1 MNDRDLAGSP
11 HPRNHRPLWAL
22 RRARGHALHLFLA
35 FAASASADVT
45 ITGRVALPHRRS
57 APVLNQ
63 RYEIVARGGILAP
76 NPPLAVV
83 YLAGPFP
90 RPAVFPA
97 AQMAQKGLEFVPALL
112 PVQAGSRVEFPNEDD
127 TYHNIFSYSAAKR
140 FDLGRY
146 RSDERPIPSVLF
158 DTPGLVTL
166 HCDIHDHMRA
176 LILVLD
182 TPYYAVTDADGRFRL
197 EQLPPGRR
205 VLKAW
210 IDSKTTWE
218 HPVDLRDGESP
229 RIDFP

>member
-1 MNDRDLAGSP
+1 MRSLCLIGLSLCAG
-11 HPRNHRPLWAL
+11 L
-22 RRARGHALHLFLA
+22 
-35 FAASASADVT
+35 SASAEVT
-45 ITGRVALPHRRS
+45 VVGRVTLPRRHS

-83 YLAGPFP
+83 YLAGSFP
-90 RPAVFPA
+90 PAAHPPS
-97 AQMAQKGLEFVPALL
+97 AQMAQRDLEFVPALL
-112 PVQAGSRVEFPNEDD
+112 AVQTGTRVEFPNQDD

-158 DTPGLVTL
+158 DTAGLITL
-166 HCDIHDHMRA
+166 HCDIHEHMRA

-182 TPYYAVTDADGRFRL
+182 TPYFAITDAEGNFRL
-197 EQLPPGRR
+197 EHLPAGRY

-210 IDSKTTWE
+210 LDSKTTLE
-218 HPVDLRDGESP
+218 HPVELGEARPLEDPAQGRRAGALSDGSAQ
-229 RIDFP
+229 RVDFP

>member
-1 MNDRDLAGSP
+1 MK
-11 HPRNHRPLWAL
+11 AL
-22 RRARGHALHLFLA
+22 RLLLLGCCAWL
-35 FAASASADVT
+35 SAEADVT
-45 ITGRVALPHRRS
+45 VVGRVTLPHRHT

-76 NPPLAVV
+76 NPPLAIV

-90 RPAVFPA
+90 RPAQVPP
-97 AQMAQKGLEFVPALL
+97 AQMAQRDLEFVPTLL
-112 PVQAGSRVEFPNEDD
+112 AIQAGTRVEFPNEDD

-158 DTPGLVTL
+158 DTPGLITL
-166 HCDIHDHMRA
+166 HCDIHEHMRA

-182 TPYYAVTDADGRFRL
+182 TPYFAITDAEGNFRL
-197 EQLPPGRR
+197 EHLPPGRH

-210 IDSKTTWE
+210 LDSKTTLE
-218 HPVDLRDGESP
+218 HPIELGGADQRS
-229 RIDFP
+229 DFP

>member
-1 MNDRDLAGSP
+1 MSLLG
-11 HPRNHRPLWAL
+11 LI
-22 RRARGHALHLFLA
+22 
-35 FAASASADVT
+35 FAASTVT
-45 ITGRVALPHRRS
+45 GHVALPARRS
-57 APVLNQ
+57 APVPNE
-63 RYEIVARGGILAP
+63 RYEIVSRAGILAT

-90 RPAVFPA
+90 LPAGTTEPE
-97 AQMAQKGLEFVPALL
+97 MAQRGLAFVPTLL
-112 PVQAGSRVEFPNEDD
+112 PIQAGTRVSFPNYDD

-166 HCDIHDHMRA
+166 HCDIHEHMRA

-182 TPYYAVTDADGRFRL
+182 TPYFVLTRPDGSFRL
-197 EQLPPGRR
+197 TGLPPGKH

-210 IDSKTTWE
+210 VDSRTTRE
-218 HPVDLRDGESP
+218 QPVALADGATSAV
-229 RIDFP
+229 DFP